1 MKKLKKTAKM
11 KKWRQWERTIKCY
24 LELDPSPGDVIV
36 LGAFF
41 DRDFACTFE

>member
-1 MKKLKKTAKM
+1 M
-11 KKWRQWERTIKCY
+11 KKWRKWKRTIKCY

-41 DRDFACTFE
+41 DRDFAWTFD

>member
-1 MKKLKKTAKM
+1 MKKPKNGGNEKNGENWK
-11 KKWRQWERTIKCY
+11 RTIKCY

-41 DRDFACTFE
+41 DRDFAWTFE